1 MARCSRGSR
10 SLRGLQGM
18 LALLLVALAAGFG
31 LPAAG
36 ATALTALTHS
46 AAQRSAA
53 QSLTLYSVAEQEQY
67 VNNADDRTRADGN
80 NPFGN
85 YKDVTP
91 VANRSGNGPFPGD
104 EALFSFNLYA
114 DSGLKHRA
122 GSAIFTCQYNFNKNA
137 YCDASFRLN
146 NGSTLVAAGSFNFNA
161 SKFTLTVTGSFG
173 KLQNKKGFVNET
185 PAQNHSQRLSFTFA

>member
-1 MARCSRGSR
+1 M
-10 SLRGLQGM
+10 
-18 LALLLVALAAGFG
+18 LLVAAIALAAAAVVG
-31 LPAAG
+31 AAG
-36 ATALTALTHS
+36 AMGLKAQEQSAAQHS
-46 AAQRSAA
+46 AAQT
-53 QSLTLYSVAEQEQY
+53 LTLYSVAEQEQY

-161 SKFTLTVTGSFG
+161 TKFTLTVTGSYG

-185 PAQNHSQRLSFTFA
+185 PSQNHSQKLSFTFA